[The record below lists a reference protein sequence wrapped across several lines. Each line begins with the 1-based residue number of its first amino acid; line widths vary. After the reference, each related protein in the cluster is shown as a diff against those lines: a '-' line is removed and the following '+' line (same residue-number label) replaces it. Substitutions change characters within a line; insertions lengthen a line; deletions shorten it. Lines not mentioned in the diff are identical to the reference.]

1 MARPSYPVYV
11 TTAPASSDRRRQDGN
26 GGETRGRGRTSGRER
41 GLVVVGHPQVHDRLE
56 RPLAPRPVVHK
67 HCTESR
73 SGRVDRRHQH
83 EYHHHHS
90 PHSREEAGPEA
101 RSTSTSTEVVA
112 KEVAHTATRRR
123 GRGGGEGGE
132 RPGRQGS
139 HLDKG
144 GDWEGGRSTHVGAG
158 HLGKQ
163 KHGETLRRVAT
174 VALGAAALEAAA
186 ATVRHGRL
194 DARKAGSGLLGA
206 SIGGLVVD
214 SFVQKLR

>member
-1 MARPSYPVYV
+1 MARPSYPVYI
-11 TTAPASSDRRRQDGN
+11 TTAPASSDRRCQD

-41 GLVVVGHPQVHDRLE
+41 GLVFVGHPQVHDRLE
-56 RPLAPRPVVHK
+56 RPLVHK
-67 HCTESR
+67 HCPKSR

-90 PHSREEAGPEA
+90 PHSREAPGPEA
-101 RSTSTSTEVVA
+101 RSTSTSTSTGVVV

-123 GRGGGEGGE
+123 GGGE

-144 GDWEGGRSTHVGAG
+144 GDREGGRSTHVGAG

-186 ATVRHGRL
+186 ATVRDGRL